1 MNSINN
7 KSVIQT
13 LKSYLSNYNDVFY
26 KRSFENFVLI
36 VISMLY
42 IQEIKSIKFLHE
54 KFIKKYWNKCLNS
67 FYYFLAD
74 KNFSLSKLAIGF
86 SVYNLSYTRNFLA

>member
-1 MNSINN
+1 MYNINN

-13 LKSYLSNYNDVFY
+13 LKNYLSNYKDMFY

-42 IQEIKSIKFLHE
+42 VQETKSIKFLHE
-54 KFIKKYWNKCLNS
+54 RFIKKYWNKCLNS
-67 FYYFLAD
+67 LYYFLAN
-74 KNFSLSKLAIGF
+74 KNFNLSKLAIC
-86 SVYNLSYTRNFLA
+86 YESYFR

>member
-1 MNSINN
+1 MYSINN

-13 LKSYLSNYNDVFY
+13 LKNYLSNYKDMFY

-42 IQEIKSIKFLHE
+42 VQETPLYNKFNLLKNPHLDIQ
-54 KFIKKYWNKCLNS
+54 
-67 FYYFLAD
+67 
-74 KNFSLSKLAIGF
+74 
-86 SVYNLSYTRNFLA
+86 